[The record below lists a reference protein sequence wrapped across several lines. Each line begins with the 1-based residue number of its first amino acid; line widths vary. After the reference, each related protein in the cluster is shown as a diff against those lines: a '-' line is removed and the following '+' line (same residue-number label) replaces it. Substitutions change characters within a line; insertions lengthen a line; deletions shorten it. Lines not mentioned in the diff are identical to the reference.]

1 MRSPPRRGNERV
13 LWMDDEEMIREV
25 GNEMLEILG
34 YQGTFAADG
43 MEAIELFEKA
53 ADEGTRFDAVIL
65 DLTTPMGLGGVETI
79 RRLLEIDPDVR
90 AIVCSGYS
98 NDPVMAN
105 FRDYGFSGV
114 LTKPFSLQNLDDQL
128 RRVIGGSG

>member
-1 MRSPPRRGNERV
+1 
-13 LWMDDEEMIREV
+13 MDDEEMIREV
-25 GNEMLEILG
+25 GEEMLGIIG
-34 YQGTFAADG
+34 YRGTFARDGAD
-43 MEAIELFEKA
+43 AIEIFEKA
-53 ADEGTRFDAVIL
+53 KAAGEGFDAVIL
-65 DLTTPMGLGGVETI
+65 DLTTPTGLGGVETI
-79 RRLLEIDPDVR
+79 ARLLEIDPDVR

-128 RRVIGGSG
+128 RRVIGGAP

>member
-1 MRSPPRRGNERV
+1 M
-13 LWMDDEEMIREV
+13 
-25 GNEMLEILG
+25 
-34 YQGTFAADG
+34 
-43 MEAIELFEKA
+43 
-53 ADEGTRFDAVIL
+53 IL

>member
-1 MRSPPRRGNERV
+1 
-13 LWMDDEEMIREV
+13 
-25 GNEMLEILG
+25 MLEILG
-34 YQGTFAADG
+34 YRGAFASDGT
-43 MEAIELFEKA
+43 EAIELFQQA
-53 ADEGTRFDAVIL
+53 ATGEERFDAVIL
-65 DLTTPMGLGGVETI
+65 DLTTPMGLGGVEAI
-79 RRLLEIDPDVR
+79 RLLLEIDPDVR

-105 FRDYGFSGV
+105 YRDYGFAGV

>member
-1 MRSPPRRGNERV
+1 
-13 LWMDDEEMIREV
+13 
-25 GNEMLEILG
+25 MLDILG
-34 YQGTFAADG
+34 YRGEFARDATD
-43 MEAIELFEKA
+43 AIQVFERA
-53 ADEGTRFDAVIL
+53 TGAGERFDAVIL
-65 DLTTPMGLGGVETI
+65 DLTTPTGMGGVETI

-105 FRDYGFSGV
+105 FRDYGFAGV

-128 RRVIGGSG
+128 RRVIGGAR

>member
-1 MRSPPRRGNERV
+1 
-13 LWMDDEEMIREV
+13 MIREV

-43 MEAIELFEKA
+43 TEAIELFEKA